1 MAESQQGLTNL
12 GSVGLPLIPG
22 PDGSTGAW
30 LTAKLCMMSVT
41 THKFVLKADSF
52 LKILENI
59 FKFQHAPDAT
69 GFELSRGFVEG
80 GGWQK
85 ALRLSGK
92 RAATVIRKNTACN

>member
-1 MAESQQGLTNL
+1 MAS
-12 GSVGLPLIPG
+12 LIFANNSDTRAAG
-22 PDGSTGAW
+22 I
-30 LTAKLCMMSVT
+30 LLE
-41 THKFVLKADSF
+41 
-52 LKILENI
+52 ILENI